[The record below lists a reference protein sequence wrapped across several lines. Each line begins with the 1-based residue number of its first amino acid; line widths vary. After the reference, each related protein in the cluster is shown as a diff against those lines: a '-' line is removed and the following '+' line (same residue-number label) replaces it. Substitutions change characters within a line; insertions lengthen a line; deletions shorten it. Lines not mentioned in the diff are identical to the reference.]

1 MHGRKEVGKAMALR
15 VILPVEA
22 TGVLRYQFDLPSE
35 FYALLLGGSMASSCA
50 YFRSPDNDL
59 ETAQGQML
67 DYSCRKL
74 RVRAG
79 ERILDLGCGWGAWML
94 YSARRYRARVFGT
107 NSNLQQAEFAR
118 DQFRFAGVADRCKVE
133 VRDYHDLDP
142 PTEYDK
148 IVSLGMSEDIPLARL
163 PEYFQRTF
171 SLLMPGGVFLKNA
184 MATLA
189 PGQDSSP
196 SVRDQY
202 THHDTE
208 RPSLS
213 TMVRTAEAAGFEIR
227 DVENLR
233 EHCALTLDRWLSN
246 LESNVDRARQI
257 AGDATYRTWRL
268 RIASS
273 ARAIR
278 AGRAGF
284 YQILCSK
291 PKRGA
296 SGLPLTR
303 ADGYR

>member
-1 MHGRKEVGKAMALR
+1 MAMRA
-15 VILPVEA
+15 ILPAEVP
-22 TGVLRYQFDLPSE
+22 GIFHYQFDLPSE
-35 FYALLLGGSMASSCA
+35 FHALLLGESMAHSCA
-50 YFRSPDNDL
+50 YFRSPANDL
-59 ETAQGQML
+59 GTAQGQML

-118 DQFRFAGVADRCKVE
+118 DQFRFAGVADRCMVE

-196 SVRDQY
+196 SVLGQY
-202 THHDTE
+202 ALHKTE
-208 RPSLS
+208 LPPLG
-213 TMVRTAEAAGFEIR
+213 TIVRMAESSGFEVR
-227 DVENLR
+227 DIENLR
-233 EHCALTLDRWLSN
+233 EHYVLTLDRWLSN
-246 LESNVDRARQI
+246 LERKDERARQL
-257 AGDATYRTWRL
+257 AGDAKYRTWRL
-268 RIASS
+268 CIAGT
-273 ARAIR
+273 ARAIQT
-278 AGRAGF
+278 GRTGF
-284 YQILCSK
+284 YQMLLSK

-296 SGLPLTR
+296 SGFRLTR
-303 ADGYR
+303 EDWYP